1 MNTNNFEQKILQRKS
16 KSPNNFYQLNTDN
29 LDYKNKTRNQ
39 YSQINNSNNINVN
52 NLTKID
58 KTLVSKDLQSI
69 NNIGQ
74 INSAGINL
82 NLGRINSDKN
92 IYSDKF
98 FIHRI
103 NNDMKGY
110 PPQNNKISQLM
121 SYNHQLTEK
130 IILIMMKNLIGII
143 QVLKLIII
151 QIK

>member
-1 MNTNNFEQKILQRKS
+1 
-16 KSPNNFYQLNTDN
+16 LNTDN
-29 LDYKNKTRNQ
+29 LDYQNKTRNQ

-52 NLTKID
+52 NLTNID
-58 KTLVSKDLQSI
+58 KALVSKDLQSI

-98 FIHRI
+98 FIQGI
-103 NNDMKGY
+103 NNYMKEY

-121 SYNHQLTEK
+121 SYNHQLAEK
-130 IILIMMKNLIGII
+130 NNFI

-151 QIK
+151 KIK